1 MFKVEIHQ
9 KTHYWNRFVFSFE
22 SLEEA
27 QQFVQSAM
35 NHFIKEEDTNDED
48 IVISIEFRQKFTTA
62 DEEENESNTCD

>member
-9 KTHYWNRFVFSFE
+9 KNHYQNRFVFEFE

-35 NHFIKEEDTNDED
+35 NHFIKEEDDED
-48 IVISIEFRQKFTTA
+48 MVISIEFRQKFTTA
-62 DEEENESNTCD
+62 KEEENDGQANY